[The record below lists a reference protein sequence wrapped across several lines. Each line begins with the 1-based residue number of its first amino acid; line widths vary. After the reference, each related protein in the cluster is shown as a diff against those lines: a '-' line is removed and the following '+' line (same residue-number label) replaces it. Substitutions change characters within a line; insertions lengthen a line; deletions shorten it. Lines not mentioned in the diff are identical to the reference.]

1 MDESRSRPIPTAAED
16 GAPRGRRRA
25 CLAGGLAVV
34 AGLLV
39 LLGWAA
45 DWQMLRRLVPGTVSM
60 NPLTALCFILAGLA
74 LVWRNGARVVAPHRP
89 GEVAALLVVAAG
101 LGKLFAYAVGRP
113 FTPDQW
119 LFGARLA
126 EDLPGVVN
134 QIAPNTAL
142 NFVLLG
148 AGLLLPVHRG
158 RFLRS
163 VRELALLAVL
173 FSALLAVIGYAYRV
187 HWLYGV
193 DIFIPMALPTALLFA
208 LVAGG
213 VLGERPEHGGLAALL
228 ASEGPGGLLLR
239 RLLPAFGL
247 VFFALGWL
255 RLAGERRG
263 FFDADMGTT
272 LYTFFSM
279 LLLGGLIWWSARS
292 LQIADRRRRRTEADL
307 ERFFELSLDLLGIAS
322 MEGHWRRINPAF
334 TDLLGHDRETFLTT
348 PFLDMVHPDDR
359 AATMAEVEKL
369 GRGEPTLHF
378 TNRYQHRDGSWH
390 WIAWKCSPF
399 PAEGLLY
406 ASGRD
411 VTRAKAAAEETKRMN
426 DELLK
431 KTTQLEAAN
440 KELESFSY
448 SVSHDL
454 RAPLRGIAGF
464 ALALEDHAAEVLDDT
479 ARSHLRRV
487 RSAADRMSDLIDDL
501 LKLSRLTRAEMRLE
515 MVDLSALAEAV
526 LAVLRE
532 REPERR
538 VSARV
543 APGLTARGD
552 PALLRILLENLL
564 GNAWKFTSRNASAE
578 IGVGQEVAE
587 DGSPA
592 FFVCDNGVGF
602 DMRYVHKLF
611 SPFQRLHA
619 QADFPGTGIGLAI
632 VQRVAARHG
641 GRVWA
646 EARPSGGACFRFQL

>member
-1 MDESRSRPIPTAAED
+1 MVESSSRPIPPAAED
-16 GAPRGRRRA
+16 GAPLGRRWARF
-25 CLAGGLAVV
+25 AGGVATV

-45 DWQMLRRLVPGTVSM
+45 DWQVLRRLVPGAVSM

-74 LVWRNGARVVAPHRP
+74 LIGRNGSKAERWRCHAGAV
-89 GEVAALLVVAAG
+89 ALLVAAVG
-101 LGKLFAYAVGRP
+101 LGKILAYAVGMP
-113 FTPDQW
+113 FGPDQW
-119 LFGARLA
+119 LFPARLA
-126 EDLPGVVN
+126 EDLPGFVN

-148 AGLLLPVHRG
+148 AGLLLPAQRG
-158 RFLRS
+158 RLLRT

-173 FSALLAVIGYAYRV
+173 LSALLAVIGYAYRV
-187 HWLYGV
+187 QWLYGV
-193 DIFIPMALPTALLFA
+193 DVFIPMALPTALIFA
-208 LVAGG
+208 VLAAGA
-213 VLGERPEHGGLAALL
+213 LGEQPQHGGAAALL
-228 ASEGPGGLLLR
+228 ASRGPGGLLLR
-239 RLLPAFGL
+239 RLLPAFVL
-247 VFFALGWL
+247 VFFVLGWL

-263 FFDADMGTT
+263 LYDADMGTT
-272 LYTFFSM
+272 LYTFSSI

-292 LQIADRRRRRTEADL
+292 LHLADLRRARMEADL
-307 ERFFELSLDLLGIAS
+307 ERFFELSLDLLGIA
-322 MEGHWRRINPAF
+322 GLDGYWRRINPAF
-334 TDLLGHDRETFLTT
+334 TDLLGHDRETFLAT

-359 AATMAEVEKL
+359 AATLAEVEKL

-378 TNRYQHRDGSWH
+378 TNRYRHRDGSWH
-390 WIAWKCSPF
+390 WISWNSRCFAG
-399 PAEGLLY
+399 EQLIY

-411 VTRAKAAAEETKRMN
+411 VTRAKAAAEETRRMN
-426 DELLK
+426 EELLK
-431 KTTQLEAAN
+431 RTTQLEAAN

-464 ALALEDHAAEVLDDT
+464 ALALEDHAAAVLDDT
-479 ARSHLRRV
+479 ARSHLQRV

-515 MVDLSALAEAV
+515 TVDLSALAEAV
-526 LAVLRE
+526 LTVLRE

-538 VSARV
+538 IATQV
-543 APGLTARGD
+543 APGLVARGD

-564 GNAWKFTSRNASAE
+564 GNAWKFTSRTAVAE
-578 IGVGQEVAE
+578 IEVGQEIAE
-587 DGSPA
+587 DGTPT
-592 FFVCDNGVGF
+592 FFVRDNGVGF

-619 QADFPGTGIGLAI
+619 QSEFPGTGIGLAI

>member
-1 MDESRSRPIPTAAED
+1 MAESSPRLIPPTAEG
-16 GAPRGRRRA
+16 GATRGRRRA
-25 CLAGGLAVV
+25 FLAGSVAGV

-45 DWQMLRRLVPGTVSM
+45 DWQTLRRLVPGAVSM
-60 NPLTALCFILAGLA
+60 NPLSAVSFILAGLA
-74 LVWRNGARVVAPHRP
+74 LVWRNGARSEHRRRHATLATLGVAVV
-89 GEVAALLVVAAG
+89 G
-101 LGKLFAYAVGRP
+101 LGKLLAYACGLP
-113 FTPDQW
+113 FVLDQG
-119 LFGARLA
+119 LFHDRLA
-126 EDLPGVVN
+126 EDLPGFVN

-142 NFVLLG
+142 NFVLLA
-148 AGLLLPVHRG
+148 AGLLLPTQRG
-158 RFLRS
+158 RLLQG

-173 FSALLAVIGYAYRV
+173 LSALLAIIGYAYRV
-187 HWLYGV
+187 QWLYGV
-193 DIFIPMALPTALLFA
+193 DLFIPMALPSALLFA
-208 LVAGG
+208 VVSAGT
-213 VLGERPEHGGLAALL
+213 LGERPEHGGLAALL
-228 ASEGPGGLLLR
+228 ASSGPGGLLLR
-239 RLLPAFGL
+239 RLLPAFVL
-247 VFFALGWL
+247 VFFVLGWL

-263 FFDADMGTT
+263 LYDADMGTT
-272 LYTFFSM
+272 LYTFFSI

-292 LQIADRRRRRTEADL
+292 LQLADLRRARMEADL
-307 ERFFELSLDLLGIAS
+307 ERFFELSLDLLGIAG
-322 MEGHWRRINPAF
+322 MDGHWRIVNPSF
-334 TDLLGHDRETFLTT
+334 TELLGHDRETFLAT
-348 PFLDMVHPDDR
+348 PFIDMVHPDDR
-359 AATMAEVEKL
+359 AATAAEVEKL
-369 GRGEPTLHF
+369 GRGVPTLNF
-378 TNRYQHRDGSWH
+378 TNRYRHRDGSWH

-426 DELLK
+426 EELLK

-440 KELESFSY
+440 QELESFSY

-464 ALALEDHAAEVLDDT
+464 ALALEDHAAAVLDDT
-479 ARSHLRRV
+479 ARSHLLRV

-515 MVDLSALAEAV
+515 TVDLSALAETV

-538 VSARV
+538 VSTRV
-543 APGLTARGD
+543 APGMVAHGD
-552 PALLRILLENLL
+552 PALLRILLENLI
-564 GNAWKFTSRNASAE
+564 GNAWKFTSRTAVAE
-578 IGVGQEVAE
+578 IEVGEELTA
-587 DGSPA
+587 DGTPA
-592 FFVCDNGVGF
+592 FYVRDNGVGF

-619 QADFPGTGIGLAI
+619 QTDFPGTGIGLAI

>member
-1 MDESRSRPIPTAAED
+1 M
-16 GAPRGRRRA
+16 
-25 CLAGGLAVV
+25 

-45 DWQMLRRLVPGTVSM
+45 DWQVLRRLVPGAVSM
-60 NPLTALCFILAGLA
+60 NPLTAVCFILGGLA
-74 LVWRNGARVVAPHRP
+74 LLARNCRRAGRWQQPVEM
-89 GEVAALLVVAAG
+89 GTLLVVAVG
-101 LGKLFAYAVGRP
+101 LGKLSAYALGWS
-113 FTPDQW
+113 FWPDQW
-119 LFGARLA
+119 FFHARLA
-126 EDLPGVVN
+126 EDLPGFVN

-148 AGLLLPVHRG
+148 AGQRLSAQRG
-158 RFLRS
+158 RFLRG

-173 FSALLAVIGYAYRV
+173 LSALLAVIGYAYRV
-187 HWLYGV
+187 QWLYGV
-193 DIFIPMALPTALLFA
+193 DVFIPMALPTALLFA
-208 LVAGG
+208 LLAAGSL
-213 VLGERPEHGGLAALL
+213 VERPEHGGLAALL
-228 ASEGPGGLLLR
+228 ASRSPGGLLLR
-239 RLLPAFGL
+239 RLLPAFVL

-263 FFDADMGTT
+263 LYDADMGTT
-272 LYTFFSM
+272 LYTFFSI

-292 LQIADRRRRRTEADL
+292 LHLADLHRARMEADL
-307 ERFFELSLDLLGIAS
+307 ERFFELSLDLLGIAG
-322 MEGHWRRINPAF
+322 MDGYWKRVNPAF
-334 TDLLGHDRETFLTT
+334 TDLLGHDRETFLAT
-348 PFLDMVHPDDR
+348 PFLDLVHPDDR
-359 AATMAEVEKL
+359 AATVAEVEKL
-369 GRGEPTLHF
+369 GRGVPTLHF
-378 TNRYQHRDGSWH
+378 TNRYRHHDGSWH

-426 DELLK
+426 EELLK
-431 KTTQLEAAN
+431 KTVQLEAAN

-464 ALALEDHAAEVLDDT
+464 ALALEDHAAAVLDDT

-487 RSAADRMSDLIDDL
+487 RSATDRMSDLIDDL

-515 MVDLSALAEAV
+515 TVDLSALAEAV

-538 VSARV
+538 VITQV
-543 APGLTARGD
+543 APGLVAHGD

-564 GNAWKFTSRNASAE
+564 GNAWKFTSRNAAAE
-578 IGVGQEVAE
+578 IEVGREVAD
-587 DGSPA
+587 DGKPA
-592 FFVCDNGVGF
+592 FYVRDNGVGF

-619 QADFPGTGIGLAI
+619 QNDFPGTGIGLAI

>member
-1 MDESRSRPIPTAAED
+1 MAESSSRPIPPAAED

-25 CLAGGLAVV
+25 RLAGGLAVM

-45 DWQMLRRLVPGTVSM
+45 DWQVLRRLVPGAVSM
-60 NPLTALCFILAGLA
+60 NPLTAICFMLAGLA
-74 LVWRNGARVVAPHRP
+74 LMARNDHRVARCCRP
-89 GEVAALLVVAAG
+89 AEAGALLVVVTG
-101 LGKLFAYAVGRP
+101 LGKLFAYAGGLS
-113 FTPDQW
+113 FGPDQW
-119 LFGARLA
+119 LFHARLA
-126 EDLPGVVN
+126 EDVPGFVN

-148 AGLLLPVHRG
+148 AGLLLPAQRG
-158 RFLRS
+158 GFLRG
-163 VRELALLAVL
+163 VRDLALLAVL
-173 FSALLAVIGYAYRV
+173 LSALLAIIGYAYRV
-187 HWLYGV
+187 QWLYGV

-208 LVAGG
+208 LLAAGT
-213 VLGERPEHGGLAALL
+213 LGERPEHGGLAALL
-228 ASEGPGGLLLR
+228 ASRSPGGMLLR
-239 RLLPAFGL
+239 RLLPAFVL
-247 VFFALGWL
+247 VFFLLGWL
-255 RLAGERRG
+255 RLAGERHG
-263 FFDADMGTT
+263 LYDADMGTT
-272 LYTFFSM
+272 LYTFFSI
-279 LLLGGLIWWSARS
+279 LLLSGLIWWSARS
-292 LQIADRRRRRTEADL
+292 LHLADLRRARTEADL
-307 ERFFELSLDLLGIAS
+307 ERFFELSLDLLGIA
-322 MEGHWRRINPAF
+322 GLDGRWRRINPAF
-334 TDLLGHDRETFLTT
+334 TDLLGHDRETFLAT

-359 AATMAEVEKL
+359 AATLAEVEKL

-378 TNRYQHRDGSWH
+378 TNRYRHRDGSWH

-411 VTRAKAAAEETKRMN
+411 VTRAKAAAEETRRVN
-426 DELLK
+426 EELLK

-464 ALALEDHAAEVLDDT
+464 ALALEDHAAAVLDDT

-487 RSAADRMSDLIDDL
+487 RSATDRMSDLIDDL

-515 MVDLSALAEAV
+515 TVDLSALAESV

-538 VSARV
+538 VGTQV
-543 APGLTARGD
+543 APGLVARGD

-564 GNAWKFTSRNASAE
+564 GNAWKFSSRNAAAAIE
-578 IGVGQEVAE
+578 VGREVAE
-587 DGSPA
+587 DGAPA
-592 FFVCDNGVGF
+592 FYVRDNGVGF

-619 QADFPGTGIGLAI
+619 QNDFPGTGIGLAI

-646 EARPSGGACFRFQL
+646 EARPSGGACFHFQL

>member
-1 MDESRSRPIPTAAED
+1 MAESFSRPIQSAAED

-25 CLAGGLAVV
+25 RLAGGLAGV

-45 DWQMLRRLVPGTVSM
+45 DWQLLRRLVPGAVSM

-74 LVWRNGARVVAPHRP
+74 LIGRNGSKEELCRRCATAV
-89 GEVAALLVVAAG
+89 ALLVM
-101 LGKLFAYAVGRP
+101 AVGLSRLLAYVLGLA
-113 FTPDQW
+113 FAPDQW
-119 LFGARLA
+119 LFHSRLA
-126 EDLPGVVN
+126 EDLPGVAN

-148 AGLLLPVHRG
+148 AALLLPVQCG
-158 RFLRS
+158 RFLRC

-173 FSALLAVIGYAYRV
+173 LSALLAVIGYTYRV

-193 DIFIPMALPTALLFA
+193 DVFIPMALPTALLFA
-208 LVAGG
+208 LLAAGT
-213 VLGERPEHGGLAALL
+213 LGERPEQGGLAALL
-228 ASEGPGGLLLR
+228 ASRGPGGLLLR
-239 RLLPAFGL
+239 RLLPAFVL

-263 FFDADMGTT
+263 LYDADMGTT
-272 LYTFFSM
+272 LYTFFSI

-292 LQIADRRRRRTEADL
+292 LHLADLRRARMEADL
-307 ERFFELSLDLLGIAS
+307 ERFFELSLDLLGIAD
-322 MEGHWRRINPAF
+322 MHGYWKRVNPAF
-334 TDLLGHDRETFLTT
+334 TDLLGHDRETFLAT
-348 PFLDMVHPDDR
+348 PFLDLVHPDDR
-359 AATMAEVEKL
+359 AATLAEVEKL

-378 TNRYQHRDGSWH
+378 TNRYRHRDGSWR

-426 DELLK
+426 EELLK
-431 KTTQLEAAN
+431 KTVQLEAAN

-464 ALALEDHAAEVLDDT
+464 ALALEDHAAGVLDDT
-479 ARSHLRRV
+479 ARSHLQRV

-501 LKLSRLTRAEMRLE
+501 LKLSRLTRAEMRQE
-515 MVDLSALAEAV
+515 TVDLSTLAEAV
-526 LAVLRE
+526 FDVLRE

-538 VSARV
+538 VGTRV
-543 APGLTARGD
+543 TPGLVACGD

-564 GNAWKFTSRNASAE
+564 GNAWKFTSRNAAAE
-578 IGVGQEVAE
+578 IEVGQEIAE
-587 DGSPA
+587 DGAPV
-592 FFVCDNGVGF
+592 FYVRDNGVGF

-632 VQRVAARHG
+632 VQRVVARHG

>member
-1 MDESRSRPIPTAAED
+1 MAESFSRPIQSAAED

-25 CLAGGLAVV
+25 FFVGGLAVV

-39 LLGWAA
+39 LLGWGA
-45 DWQMLRRLVPGTVSM
+45 DWQTLRRLVPGAVSM

-74 LVWRNGARVVAPHRP
+74 LIWRNGPREEQGRRP
-89 GEVAALLVVAAG
+89 AAVAALGVATIG
-101 LGKLFAYAVGRP
+101 LGKLFAYAAGWSFV
-113 FTPDQW
+113 PDQW
-119 LFGARLA
+119 LFRARLA
-126 EDLPGVVN
+126 EDLPGVAN

-148 AGLLLPVHRG
+148 AGLLLPVGRG
-158 RFLRS
+158 RFLRC
-163 VRELALLAVL
+163 VRELALLTVQL
-173 FSALLAVIGYAYRV
+173 SALLAIIGYAYRV
-187 HWLYGV
+187 RWLYGV
-193 DIFIPMALPTALLFA
+193 DIFIPMALPTALLFTLLA
-208 LVAGG
+208 AGA
-213 VLGERPEHGGLAALL
+213 LGEQPENGGLAALM
-228 ASEGPGGLLLR
+228 ASRGPGGLLLR
-239 RLLPAFGL
+239 RLLPAFVL
-247 VFFALGWL
+247 VFFGLGWL
-255 RLAGERRG
+255 RLAGERQG
-263 FFDADMGTT
+263 YFDTDMGTT
-272 LYTFFSM
+272 LYTFFSI

-292 LQIADRRRRRTEADL
+292 LELADRRRRRTEADL
-307 ERFFELSLDLLGIAS
+307 ERFFELSLDLLGIAG
-322 MEGHWRRINPAF
+322 MDGRWRRVNPAF
-334 TDLLGHDRETFLTT
+334 TDLLGHDRETFLAT
-348 PFLDMVHPDDR
+348 PFFDMVHPEDR
-359 AATMAEVEKL
+359 AATVAEVEKL

-378 TNRYQHRDGSWH
+378 TNRYRHRDGSWH

-411 VTRAKAAAEETKRMN
+411 VTRAKAAAEETRRMN
-426 DELLK
+426 EELLK
-431 KTTQLEAAN
+431 KTVQLEAAN

-464 ALALEDHAAEVLDDT
+464 ALALEDHAGAVLDDT
-479 ARSHLRRV
+479 AQSYLRRV

-515 MVDLSALAEAV
+515 TVDLSALAEAV
-526 LAVLRE
+526 MAALRE

-538 VSARV
+538 VGTRV
-543 APGLTARGD
+543 EPGLVARGD

-564 GNAWKFTSRNASAE
+564 GNAWKFTSRTAVAE
-578 IGVGQEVAE
+578 IEVGQEVVE
-587 DGSPA
+587 DGLPA
-592 FFVCDNGVGF
+592 FYVRDNGVGF

>member
-1 MDESRSRPIPTAAED
+1 MAESTSRLIPPAAED
-16 GAPRGRRRA
+16 GAPPGRRRA
-25 CLAGGLAVV
+25 CGAGGLAVV

-39 LLGWAA
+39 LLGWTA

-60 NPLTALCFILAGLA
+60 NPLTAVCFILGGLA
-74 LVWRNGARVVAPHRP
+74 LIGRNGARTGVLHRP
-89 GEVAALLVVAAG
+89 AGVATALLAAVG

-113 FTPDQW
+113 FAPDQW
-119 LFGARLA
+119 LFRARLA
-126 EDLPGVVN
+126 EDLPGVAN

-148 AGLLLPVHRG
+148 AALLLPVHRG

-173 FSALLAVIGYAYRV
+173 LSALLAVIGYAYRV
-187 HWLYGV
+187 HWLYGI

-208 LVAGG
+208 LLAGG
-213 VLGERPEHGGLAALL
+213 ALGERPEHGGLATLL
-228 ASEGPGGLLLR
+228 ASRGPGGLLLR
-239 RLLPAFGL
+239 RLLPAFVL
-247 VFFALGWL
+247 VFFMLGWL

-263 FFDADMGTT
+263 LYDADMGTT
-272 LYTFFSM
+272 LYTFFSI

-292 LQIADRRRRRTEADL
+292 LQLADRRRRRTEADL
-307 ERFFELSLDLLGIAS
+307 ERFFELSLDLLGIA
-322 MEGHWRRINPAF
+322 GTDGYWKRVNPAF
-334 TDLLGHDRETFLTT
+334 TALLGYDREELLSR
-348 PFLDMVHPDDR
+348 PFLDLIHPEDR
-359 AATMAEVEKL
+359 AATEAEVEKL

-378 TNRYQHRDGSWH
+378 TNRYRHRDGSWH

-411 VTRAKAAAEETKRMN
+411 VTRAKAAAEETRRMN
-426 DELLK
+426 EELLK

-515 MVDLSALAEAV
+515 TVDLSALAEAV
-526 LAVLRE
+526 FAVLRE

-538 VSARV
+538 VDTQV
-543 APGLTARGD
+543 APGLVVHGD

-564 GNAWKFTSRNASAE
+564 GNAWKFTSRNAAAE
-578 IGVGQEVAE
+578 IEVGQEAAE
-587 DGSPA
+587 DGAPA
-592 FFVCDNGVGF
+592 FYVRDNGVGF